1 MSSMQRGLLVTLAA
15 ETLQAKGLRH
25 LLKQQKTWWLWL
37 HEFRVWV
44 LMDISWIG
52 AGMLRVVQRN
62 EINRCR

>member
-1 MSSMQRGLLVTLAA
+1 MPSMQRGLLVTLAA
-15 ETLQAKGLRH
+15 ETLH